1 VCLAS
6 GNYGSFAGAAK
17 SGPVTVAAAAG
28 AAVSMSLK
36 FTAAS
41 NLVIDGVTITGSA
54 FSGSTKNITVRN
66 SAYTAPATI
75 NGLANANVLFDRDTF
90 LNIEG
95 GGQYSAPAR
104 IHLSYSSSTPS
115 GVTIQNSLLSGGSA
129 DGVQTGVGVNILNNE
144 FVNIYSGSCTAC
156 HTDAIQMLGAKGSVV
171 RGNYIHDSETGIVA
185 YDGLDS
191 ALIEDNVVDLSG
203 RPWGIELYSD
213 NGSIVRH
220 NTLGYGS
227 CAWNLP
233 CGIIAVDHKAA
244 DPAGTGTVIVDNIA
258 TEISIQSGSTVAQ
271 RRNNLLRRNVASGDL
286 TGIPSFLGGADPNS
300 YEGFRLTPTSPGNN
314 AATDGSDTGI

>member
-1 VCLAS
+1 LAS
-6 GNYGSFAGAAK
+6 GNYGAFAGSAK
-17 SGPVTVAAAAG
+17 PGPVTVAAAPG
-28 AAVSMSLK
+28 ASVSMSLR
-36 FTAAS
+36 FSAAS
-41 NLVIDGVTITGSA
+41 NIIVDGVTINGSS
-54 FSGSTKNITVRN
+54 FSGSTKNIVVRN
-66 SAYTAPATI
+66 SDYTAPATI
-75 NGLANANVLFDRDTF
+75 NGLANANVVFDHDTF

-129 DGVQTGVGVNILNNE
+129 DGVQTGVGVNIINNE
-144 FVNIYSGSCTAC
+144 FSNIYSGSCSAC

-191 ALIEDNVVDLSG
+191 ALIEDNVVNLTG
-203 RPWGIELYSD
+203 RPWSIELYSD
-213 NGSIVRH
+213 RNSIVRH

-233 CGIIAVDHKAA
+233 CGLIAVDHKAA
-244 DPAGTGTVIVDNIA
+244 DPAGSGTVIVDNIA
-258 TEISIQSGSTVAQ
+258 TDISVQSGSTVTQ
-271 RRNNLLRRNVASGDL
+271 RQNNLLRRNATRTETIGTPVF
-286 TGIPSFLGGADPNS
+286 TGGSKPNTYNGYRLAPNS
-300 YEGFRLTPTSPGNN
+300 PGKN
-314 AATDGSDTGI
+314 AATDGTDIGI